1 MISLCVFVAWAC
13 AFWAHERLQPR
24 TCKLFPL
31 AQSRRKAYQL
41 LRFCGPVLALF
52 LCLYWDFEKGLL
64 YWFGGIGRACR
75 QHPRGHPEA
84 HAKQATLT
92 ERYVYAPISGDMRS
106 LLYHIRYQARRVERH
121 SRKLTPYL
129 DSRKDHRKR
138 RSETT
143 G

>member
-52 LCLYWDFEKGLL
+52 LCLYRDFEKGLL
-64 YWFGGIGRACR
+64 YWFGLGALAGLA
-75 QHPRGHPEA
+75 
-84 HAKQATLT
+84 
-92 ERYVYAPISGDMRS
+92 ISI
-106 LLYHIRYQARRVERH
+106 LVAILKHTQ
-121 SRKLTPYL
+121 SRLP
-129 DSRKDHRKR
+129 
-138 RSETT
+138 
-143 G
+143 